1 MNKEPDRYLETLR
14 EIVAEVLEMESSEV
28 SDTADFVEEY
38 SADSLRAI
46 EILARIEKR
55 FGIEIPQNA
64 LAEMRNLEGVRAI
77 VARYAPENA

>member
-1 MNKEPDRYLETLR
+1 MSKEPDRYLETLR
-14 EIVAEVLEMESSEV
+14 EIVAEVLEMEPSEV